1 MFQIRIVWFARL
13 AAISAAAAVPQTPA
27 FAASPPA
34 AAQLA
39 ASQFAASAAV
49 GSAARTSS
57 APAAASGGASSAAPV
72 AAGPQAGAAAAAG
85 ASASAGASAGAVS
98 AAARAKADGP
108 AYGAELEGFA
118 YAYPVHRYAFT
129 SQRETLQMA
138 YLDVRPER
146 ANGRTVVLLH
156 GKNFCAGTWEQTIEV
171 LAKAGYRVVAPDQ
184 IGFCKS
190 TKPLRYQYSFQQ
202 LAHNTHALLES
213 IGVKEATVVGHS
225 TGGMLAVRYALMYPR
240 DTQQLVL
247 VNPIGLEDWKALG
260 VPALSVDYWYARELK
275 TSADVIRRYEQR
287 TYYAGEWS
295 PAYERWVQM
304 LAGLYRGP
312 GRDVVAWNSALVYDM
327 IFTQPVLYEFGAIR
341 VPTLLL
347 IGDKDTTAIGKDV
360 APPDV
365 HAKLGRYP
373 ALAKRT
379 QAAIP
384 GAVLYEFP
392 ALGHAPQIQDP
403 ATFHKALLD
412 GLAPAKPAARG
423 ARAAGAAGSAG
434 SAGE

>member
-1 MFQIRIVWFARL
+1 MVQIRMVWFARL
-13 AAISAAAAVPQTPA
+13 AAVSAAASIAQTPA
-27 FAASPPA
+27 FAASQAFVPQVFA
-34 AAQLA
+34 SQAA
-39 ASQFAASAAV
+39 ASQAAASQVRAGAPAVAAARAIASATAASGVAASAASIAA
-49 GSAARTSS
+49 GSRAGASAA
-57 APAAASGGASSAAPV
+57 V
-72 AAGPQAGAAAAAG
+72 AGPAGAAA
-85 ASASAGASAGAVS
+85 
-98 AAARAKADGP
+98 RAQSDGP

-138 YLDVRPER
+138 YLDVRPEHP
-146 ANGRTVVLLH
+146 NGRTVVLLH
-156 GKNFCAGTWEQTIEV
+156 GKNFCAGTWEQTIDA

-190 TKPLRYQYSFQQ
+190 TKPVRYQYSFQQ

-213 IGVKEATVVGHS
+213 IGVKEATIVGHS
-225 TGGMLAVRYALMYPR
+225 TGGMLAARYALLYPKATR
-240 DTQQLVL
+240 QLVL

-260 VPALSVDYWYARELK
+260 VPPLSVDYWYARELK
-275 TSADVIRRYEQR
+275 TTADGIRRYEQR

-295 PAYERWVQM
+295 PAYERRVQM

-312 GRDVVAWNSALVYDM
+312 GREAVAWNSALVYDM
-327 IFTQPVLYEFGAIR
+327 ILTQPVLYEFGAIR

-384 GAVLYEFP
+384 GAVLHEFP

-403 ATFHKALLD
+403 ATFHKALLE
-412 GLAPAKPAARG
+412 GLADVKPDAR
-423 ARAAGAAGSAG
+423 SAS
-434 SAGE
+434 SASE